1 MVLWFTILVG
11 IIAAWLGREM
21 RFYSAWALLFNI
33 LVSMYLGVMLTPV
46 LIGVI
51 TDQSVSYYHCATGVA
66 GIAIIAFI
74 ILHTF
79 TAIFLTADVEIR
91 FPRMFDG
98 VGSAILAFLSGY
110 LVCNFVILV
119 ICIMPFTKNSTVE
132 NIIKQAKLTSVAV
145 PSVAVA
151 CDFVG
156 TMSMQC
162 YGDAAERVVGEL
174 PAPGYDSEYD
184 PRKITRTRQD
194 EPYGDETYEGS
205 MYEDQSYDYDTGETG
220 YR

>member
-1 MVLWFTILVG
+1 MVFWFTILVG
-11 IIAAWLGREM
+11 IIAAWLGRKV

-46 LIGVI
+46 LIGLI
-51 TDQSVSYYHCATGVA
+51 TDQSVPYYHCATGVA

-79 TAIFLTADVEIR
+79 TITVLIADVEIC

-98 VGSAILAFLSGY
+98 VGSAILTFLSGY

-119 ICIMPFTKNSTVE
+119 ICIMPFSKKPTVE
-132 NIIKQAKLTSVAV
+132 NIIEQADLTVVAI

-151 CDFVG
+151 CNFVG
-156 TMSMQC
+156 NMSMQC
-162 YGDAAERVVGEL
+162 YDDAAEQVVNEL
-174 PAPGYDSEYD
+174 PSPGHDIEYN
-184 PRKITRTRQD
+184 PRKTTRRRHD
-194 EPYGDETYEGS
+194 EPYGDETYE
-205 MYEDQSYDYDTGETG
+205 DQTYDPGETD
-220 YR
+220 Y

>member
-1 MVLWFTILVG
+1 MVFWFTILVG
-11 IIAAWLGREM
+11 IIAAWKGRKI

-46 LIGVI
+46 LIGMI

-66 GIAIIAFI
+66 GIATIAFI

-79 TAIFLTADVEIR
+79 TTTVLIVDVEIC

-98 VGSAILAFLSGY
+98 VGSAILTFLSGY

-119 ICIMPFTKNSTVE
+119 ICIMPFTKKPTVE
-132 NIIKQAKLTSVAV
+132 NFIEQADLTAVAV

-156 TMSMQC
+156 NMSMQC
-162 YGDAAERVVGEL
+162 NDDAVAQVVGKL
-174 PAPGYDSEYD
+174 PSPGHDIDYN
-184 PRKITRTRQD
+184 PRKTTRKRQV
-194 EPYGDETYEGS
+194 ELYGDETYE
-205 MYEDQSYDYDTGETG
+205 DQPYDTDETD
-220 YR
+220 Y